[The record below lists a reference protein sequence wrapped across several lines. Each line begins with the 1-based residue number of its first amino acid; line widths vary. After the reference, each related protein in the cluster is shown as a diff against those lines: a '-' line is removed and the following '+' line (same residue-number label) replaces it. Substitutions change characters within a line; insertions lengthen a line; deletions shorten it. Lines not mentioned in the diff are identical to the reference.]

1 LEYLLGFLP
10 ERTCFEITKSIGGM
24 SMARTVAIGLQNFED
39 VITKNCFYVDK
50 TLFIKEWWENND
62 AVTLITRPRRFGKT
76 LNMNML
82 ERFFSVEYA
91 GKGEVFEGLNIWDE
105 QKYRDLQG
113 TYPVI
118 FLSFALV
125 KEISYQST
133 RECLFQI
140 ITSLYNQNQY
150 LLESEKLTAED
161 IQYFKSVTMSMNDTT
176 ATLSL
181 HKLCEFMSK
190 HFGRK
195 VIVLIDEYDTPMQEA
210 YLNGFWDELVTFTR
224 GLFNKTFKTNPFLER
239 AVMTGITRVSKESM
253 FSDLNNLEVVTT
265 TSEKYATSFG
275 FTEDEVFSAMDEVG
289 LTNKEEVKEWYDGF
303 TFGNV
308 KDIYNPWSI
317 INFLDKKRIGT
328 YWVNTSSNGLANELV
343 RKGNSKLKMEFEKL
357 LNGESVHKTID
368 EQIVYSQ
375 LFQREDAIWSLFLA
389 SGYVKLKNPVIY
401 GKTDCDIC
409 LTNREVCEMFKD
421 MISDWFAE
429 EKSNYNDFIEA
440 LLLGDLDAMNDYM
453 NMVSETIF
461 SSFDTG
467 RNPSRVEPERF
478 YHGFVLGLMVDL
490 QGRYIITSN
499 RESGFGRYDIMLE
512 PQNDSDPA
520 IIIEFKVINKRRENS
535 LEETVQAALTQIK
548 EKDYA
553 RQLTDRGFAP
563 ERIHS
568 YGFAFQG
575 KEVLIGE

>member
-1 LEYLLGFLP
+1 MG
-10 ERTCFEITKSIGGM
+10 
-24 SMARTVAIGLQNFED
+24 RTVAIGLQDFEK

-50 TLFIKEWWENND
+50 TLFIKEWWEND
-62 AVTLITRPRRFGKT
+62 DDVTLITRPRRFGKT

-91 GKGEVFEGLNIWDE
+91 GKGEVFEGLNIWQE

-118 FLSFALV
+118 FLSFATV
-125 KEISYQST
+125 KENN
-133 RECLFQI
+133 FQDAKKTI
-140 ITSLYNQNQY
+140 KCILSDLYIKYSFLRKCGELDDAELDYFNRVSDRMDDTDATQALARLSGYLYNHY
-150 LLESEKLTAED
+150 K
-161 IQYFKSVTMSMNDTT
+161 K
-176 ATLSL
+176 
-181 HKLCEFMSK
+181 
-190 HFGRK
+190 K
-195 VIVLIDEYDTPMQEA
+195 VIILLDEYDTPMQEA
-210 YLNGFWDELVTFTR
+210 YLNGFWDEMVTFTR
-224 GLFNKTFKTNPFLER
+224 SLFNKTFKTNPYLER

-253 FSDLNNLEVVTT
+253 FSDLNNLKVVTT
-265 TSEKYATSFG
+265 TSNEYATSFG
-275 FTEDEVFSAMDEVG
+275 FTEPEVFAAMDELG
-289 LTNKEEVKEWYDGF
+289 FTNKAEVKEWYDGF

-308 KDIYNPWSI
+308 TDIYNPWSI
-317 INFLDKKRIGT
+317 INFLDTGHLMLF
-328 YWVNTSSNGLANELV
+328 WVNTSSNGLANELV
-343 RKGNSKLKMEFEKL
+343 RRGNRKLKMEFEML
-357 LNGESVHKTID
+357 LNGESLHKTID

-375 LFQREDAIWSLFLA
+375 LFQRDDAIWSLFLA
-389 SGYVKLKNPVIY
+389 SGYVKLKNPIVY
-401 GKTDCDIC
+401 GDTECDIC
-409 LTNREVCEMFKD
+409 LTNREVNMMFQK

-429 EKSNYNDFIEA
+429 EKANYNDFIEA

>member
-1 LEYLLGFLP
+1 
-10 ERTCFEITKSIGGM
+10 
-24 SMARTVAIGLQNFED
+24 MARTVAIGLQNFED

-82 ERFFSVEYA
+82 ERFFSVEYE
-91 GKGEVFEGLNIWDE
+91 GKGEVFEGLNIWKE

-125 KEISYQST
+125 KETSYQST
-133 RECLFQI
+133 RERIFQI
-140 ITSLYNQNQY
+140 LTSLYNRHHY
-150 LLESEKLTAED
+150 LLESDKLTAED
-161 IQYFKSVTMSMNDTT
+161 IQYFKSVTMTMSDAT

-190 HFGRK
+190 HFGKK

-224 GLFNKTFKTNPFLER
+224 NLFNSTFKTNSFLER
-239 AVMTGITRVSKESM
+239 GLMTGITRVSKESM
-253 FSDLNNLEVVTT
+253 FSDLNNLKVVTT
-265 TSEKYATSFG
+265 TSNEYATSFG
-275 FTEDEVFSAMDEVG
+275 FTETEVFEAMDELG
-289 LTNKEEVKEWYDGF
+289 FTNKAEVKEWYDGF

-308 KDIYNPWSI
+308 TDIYNPWSI
-317 INFLDKKRIGT
+317 INFLDTGHLMLF
-328 YWVNTSSNGLANELV
+328 WVNTSSNGLANELV
-343 RKGNSKLKMEFEKL
+343 RRGNRNLKMEFEKL
-357 LNGESVHKTID
+357 LNGESLHKTID

-375 LFQREDAIWSLFLA
+375 LFTEENAIWSLFLA
-389 SGYVKLKNPVIY
+389 SGYIKLKNPIVY
-401 GKTDCDIC
+401 GDTECDLC
-409 LTNREVCEMFKD
+409 LTNREVNMMFRK

-429 EKSNYNDFIEA
+429 EKANYNDFIEA

-535 LEETVQAALTQIK
+535 LEETLQAALTQIK

>member
-1 LEYLLGFLP
+1 
-10 ERTCFEITKSIGGM
+10 
-24 SMARTVAIGLQNFED
+24 MARTVAIGLQNFENI
-39 VITKNCFYVDK
+39 ITKNCFYVDK

-62 AVTLITRPRRFGKT
+62 DVTLITRPRRFGKT

-91 GKGEVFEGLNIWDE
+91 GKGEVFEGLNIWNE

-125 KEISYQST
+125 KETSYQST
-133 RECLFQI
+133 RERIFQI
-140 ITSLYNQNQY
+140 LTSLYNHHHY
-150 LLESEKLTAED
+150 LLESDKLTEED

-190 HFGRK
+190 HFGKK

-224 GLFNKTFKTNPFLER
+224 NLFNSTFKTNSFLER
-239 AVMTGITRVSKESM
+239 GLMTGITRVSKESM
-253 FSDLNNLEVVTT
+253 FSDLNNLKVVTT
-265 TSEKYATSFG
+265 TSNEYATSFG
-275 FTEDEVFSAMDEVG
+275 FTETEVFEAMDELG
-289 LTNKEEVKEWYDGF
+289 FTNKAEVKEWYDGF

-308 KDIYNPWSI
+308 TDIYNPWSI
-317 INFLDKKRIGT
+317 INFLDTGHLMLF
-328 YWVNTSSNGLANELV
+328 WVNTSSNGLANELV
-343 RKGNSKLKMEFEKL
+343 RRGNRNLKMEFEKL
-357 LNGESVHKTID
+357 LNGESLHKTID

-375 LFQREDAIWSLFLA
+375 LFTEENAIWSLFLA
-389 SGYVKLKNPVIY
+389 SGYIKLKNPIVY
-401 GKTDCDIC
+401 GDTECDLC
-409 LTNREVCEMFKD
+409 LTNREVNMMFRK

-429 EKSNYNDFIEA
+429 EKANYNDFIEA

-535 LEETVQAALTQIK
+535 LEETLQAALTQIK

>member
-1 LEYLLGFLP
+1 
-10 ERTCFEITKSIGGM
+10 
-24 SMARTVAIGLQNFED
+24 
-39 VITKNCFYVDK
+39 
-50 TLFIKEWWENND
+50 
-62 AVTLITRPRRFGKT
+62 
-76 LNMNML
+76 MNML
-82 ERFFSVEYA
+82 ERFFSVEYG
-91 GKGEVFEGLNIWDE
+91 GKGEVFSGLNIWNE

-118 FLSFALV
+118 FLSFATV
-125 KEISYQST
+125 KENNFEDVKKTIKSILTDIYVKYSFLRKCGELDDAELDYFNRVSDRMDDTDATQALARLSGY
-133 RECLFQI
+133 
-140 ITSLYNQNQY
+140 LY
-150 LLESEKLTAED
+150 
-161 IQYFKSVTMSMNDTT
+161 
-176 ATLSL
+176 
-181 HKLCEFMSK
+181 K
-190 HFGRK
+190 HYKKK
-195 VIVLIDEYDTPMQEA
+195 VIILLDEYDTPMQEA
-210 YLNGFWDELVTFTR
+210 YLNGFWDEMVTFTR
-224 GLFNKTFKTNPFLER
+224 SMFNKTFKTNPYLER

-275 FTEDEVFSAMDEVG
+275 FTEDEVFAAMDEVG

-303 TFGNV
+303 TFGSVN
-308 KDIYNPWSI
+308 DIYNPWSV
-317 INFLDKKRIGT
+317 INFLDKKRVGT
-328 YWVNTSSNGLANELV
+328 YWVNTSSNGLAGDLV
-343 RKGNSKLKMEFEKL
+343 RRGNRKLKMEFEKL
-357 LNGESVHKTID
+357 LNGESLHKTID

-375 LFQREDAIWSLFLA
+375 LFTEENAIWSLFLA

-401 GKTDCDIC
+401 GDTECDIC
-409 LTNREVCEMFKD
+409 LTNKEVNMMFRK

-553 RQLTDRGFAP
+553 RQLTDRGFAC

>member
-1 LEYLLGFLP
+1 
-10 ERTCFEITKSIGGM
+10 
-24 SMARTVAIGLQNFED
+24 MARTVAIGLQNFED

-82 ERFFSVEYA
+82 ERFFSVEYE
-91 GKGEVFEGLNIWDE
+91 GKGEVFEGLNIWNE

-125 KEISYQST
+125 KETSYQST
-133 RECLFQI
+133 RERIFQI
-140 ITSLYNQNQY
+140 LTSLYNRHHY
-150 LLESEKLTAED
+150 LLESDKLTAED
-161 IQYFKSVTMSMNDTT
+161 IQYFKSVTMTMSDAT
-176 ATLSL
+176 ATLSVN
-181 HKLCEFMSK
+181 KLCELMSK
-190 HFGRK
+190 HFGKK

-224 GLFNKTFKTNPFLER
+224 NLFNSTFKTNLFLER
-239 AVMTGITRVSKESM
+239 GLMTGITRVSKESM

-265 TSEKYATSFG
+265 TSEKYATAFG
-275 FTEDEVFSAMDEVG
+275 FTEEEVFAAMDEVG
-289 LTNKEEVKEWYDGF
+289 LTNKEEVKTWYDGF

-308 KDIYNPWSI
+308 NDIYNPWSI
-317 INFLDKKRIGT
+317 INFLDKKHVGT
-328 YWVNTSSNGLANELV
+328 YWVNTSSNGLVNELV
-343 RKGNSKLKMEFEKL
+343 RRGDRRLKIEFEKL
-357 LNGESVHKTID
+357 LNGESLHKTID
-368 EQIVYSQ
+368 EQIVYSE
-375 LFQREDAIWSLFLA
+375 LFVEENAIWSLLLA
-389 SGYVKLKNPVIY
+389 SGYLKLKNPVIY
-401 GKTDCDIC
+401 GDTECDLS
-409 LTNREVCEMFKD
+409 LTNQEVHMMFQK
-421 MISDWFAE
+421 MITNWFSQ
-429 EKSNYNDFIEA
+429 EKSNYNNFIKA

-512 PQNDSDPA
+512 PLNDSDPA

-535 LEETVQAALTQIK
+535 LEETVQAALTQIR

>member
-1 LEYLLGFLP
+1 
-10 ERTCFEITKSIGGM
+10 
-24 SMARTVAIGLQNFED
+24 MARTVAIGLQNFENI
-39 VITKNCFYVDK
+39 ITKNCFYVDK

-62 AVTLITRPRRFGKT
+62 DVTLITRPRRFGKT

-82 ERFFSVEYA
+82 ERFFSVEYE
-91 GKGEVFEGLNIWDE
+91 GKGEAFEGLNIWKE
-105 QKYRDLQG
+105 QKYKDLQG

-125 KEISYQST
+125 KETSYQST
-133 RECLFQI
+133 RERIFQI
-140 ITSLYNQNQY
+140 LTSLYNRHHY
-150 LLESEKLTAED
+150 LLESDKLTAED
-161 IQYFKSVTMSMNDTT
+161 IQYFKSVTMTMSDAT
-176 ATLSL
+176 ATLSVN
-181 HKLCEFMSK
+181 KLCELMSK
-190 HFGRK
+190 HFGKK

-224 GLFNKTFKTNPFLER
+224 NLFNSTFKTNLFLER
-239 AVMTGITRVSKESM
+239 GLMTGITRVSKESM

-265 TSEKYATSFG
+265 TSEKYATAFG
-275 FTEDEVFSAMDEVG
+275 FTEEEVFAAMDEVG
-289 LTNKEEVKEWYDGF
+289 LTNKEEVKTWYDGF

-308 KDIYNPWSI
+308 NDIYNPWSI
-317 INFLDKKRIGT
+317 INFLDKKHVGT
-328 YWVNTSSNGLANELV
+328 YWVNTSSNGLVNELV
-343 RKGNSKLKMEFEKL
+343 RRGDRRLKIEFEKL
-357 LNGESVHKTID
+357 LNGESLHKTID
-368 EQIVYSQ
+368 EQIVYSE
-375 LFQREDAIWSLFLA
+375 LFVEENAIWSLLLA
-389 SGYVKLKNPVIY
+389 SGYLKLKNPVIY
-401 GKTDCDIC
+401 GDTECDLS
-409 LTNREVCEMFKD
+409 LTNQEVHMMFQK
-421 MISDWFAE
+421 MITNWFSQ
-429 EKSNYNDFIEA
+429 EKSNYNNFIKA

-512 PQNDSDPA
+512 PLNDSDPA

-535 LEETVQAALTQIK
+535 LEETVQAALTQIR